1 MSIRQLAA
9 ALVLAT
15 TLPLLLLAIFM
26 YSQMVGNARQA
37 ARDGMMGQARLL
49 AALVENELD
58 AHLAVAAALSTSD
71 RLTSGDLVGFRVQ
84 AIDALKV
91 LPGAWLSLSSPDG
104 GITKN

>member
-1 MSIRQLAA
+1 
-9 ALVLAT
+9 
-15 TLPLLLLAIFM
+15 
-26 YSQMVGNARQA
+26 
-37 ARDGMMGQARLL
+37 MMGQARLL